1 MARRLHATSM
11 HRGEGEG
18 RRGVTGKDV
27 GTPDTLN
34 DSLITV

>member
-18 RRGVTGKDV
+18 RGVTGKDV